1 MKKNIFEKV
10 MILLENKSNETDL
23 HFLFLEMVIDYL
35 FILQKWKRRRVLD
48 LNSGGFCREP

>member
-1 MKKNIFEKV
+1 MKKNIFEKA

-35 FILQKWKRRRVLD
+35 FILQK
-48 LNSGGFCREP
+48 

>member
-35 FILQKWKRRRVLD
+35 FILQK
-48 LNSGGFCREP
+48 

>member
-10 MILLENKSNETDL
+10 IILLENKSNETDL

-35 FILQKWKRRRVLD
+35 FILQK
-48 LNSGGFCREP
+48 